1 MTENPT
7 SAACGEVRAWQQGR
21 SLDPANVRMQIEMLR
36 LRCPDLWDNDD
47 EDLLTSMLE
56 AETNL
61 NEFLGRL
68 VGQVK
73 EAEAS
78 VLGTKS
84 LISDYQKRKA
94 KFERRIEALREL
106 ALRLMQQAEVKKLEL
121 VRATLSVRSG
131 VPHVII
137 TDEAALPDNCVRI
150 KREPNKVLIK
160 ELIDQGVPVAGATL
174 SNAEPILAI
183 R

>member
-1 MTENPT
+1 
-7 SAACGEVRAWQQGR
+7 
-21 SLDPANVRMQIEMLR
+21 
-36 LRCPDLWDNDD
+36 
-47 EDLLTSMLE
+47 
-56 AETNL
+56 
-61 NEFLGRL
+61 
-68 VGQVK
+68 
-73 EAEAS
+73 
-78 VLGTKS
+78 
-84 LISDYQKRKA
+84 
-94 KFERRIEALREL
+94 
-106 ALRLMQQAEVKKLEL
+106 MQQAEVKKLEL